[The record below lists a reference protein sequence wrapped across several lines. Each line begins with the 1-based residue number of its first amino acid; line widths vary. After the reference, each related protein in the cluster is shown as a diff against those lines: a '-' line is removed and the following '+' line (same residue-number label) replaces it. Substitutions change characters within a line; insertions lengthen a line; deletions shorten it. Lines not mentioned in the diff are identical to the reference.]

1 MAATAGMKDRSL
13 RHCKTG
19 GPAQFTGTPR
29 IVAVYNVKGDP
40 FQKHGVAA
48 FDVVDGSV
56 FVCVN
61 MWVPEDMHVYL
72 AIDRV
77 MKLFFVDV
85 RVVDVEQRGRQ
96 LIVPQMSLDD
106 RVARWTTKGCR
117 ST

>member
-1 MAATAGMKDRSL
+1 MKDRSL

-56 FVCVN
+56 FVCVS

-77 MKLFFVDV
+77 MKLLATDHCGALS
-85 RVVDVEQRGRQ
+85 GRCSIFIGII
-96 LIVPQMSLDD
+96 LISY
-106 RVARWTTKGCR
+106 
-117 ST
+117 

>member
-1 MAATAGMKDRSL
+1 MKDRSL

-19 GPAQFTGTPR
+19 EPAQFTVTPR

-56 FVCVN
+56 FVCVS

>member
-19 GPAQFTGTPR
+19 EPAQFTVTPR

-56 FVCVN
+56 FVCVS

-77 MKLFFVDV
+77 MKLLATDHF
-85 RVVDVEQRGRQ
+85 GII
-96 LIVPQMSLDD
+96 LISY
-106 RVARWTTKGCR
+106 
-117 ST
+117 

>member
-1 MAATAGMKDRSL
+1 MKDRSL

-19 GPAQFTGTPR
+19 GPAQFSGTPR

-56 FVCVN
+56 FVCVS

-85 RVVDVEQRGRQ
+85 RIVDVEQRGRQ

>member
-1 MAATAGMKDRSL
+1 MAATAGMKDGSL

-19 GPAQFTGTPR
+19 GPAQFSGTPR

-85 RVVDVEQRGRQ
+85 RIVDVEQRGRQ

>member
-1 MAATAGMKDRSL
+1 MDRRL

-19 GPAQFTGTPR
+19 EPAQFTVTPR

-61 MWVPEDMHVYL
+61 MWGPEDMYVYL

-85 RVVDVEQRGRQ
+85 RIVDVEQRGRQ